1 MDFNYFIIGLNH
13 KSADLSLRE
22 RVSIPE
28 NKILQAQHQLK
39 TLLDPL
45 AIEQVILS
53 TCNRTE
59 FYFYGDNLSN
69 IFDKTLNWLAIY
81 ANENIEKI
89 QAHTYKREGK
99 EAVSHIFCLGMRLRF
114 YGNG

>member
-39 TLLDPL
+39 TFWILLRL
-45 AIEQVILS
+45 SRSFYLRVTVRNFIFMVI
-53 TCNRTE
+53 
-59 FYFYGDNLSN
+59 
-69 IFDKTLNWLAIY
+69 IY
-81 ANENIEKI
+81 
-89 QAHTYKREGK
+89 QTYLIK
-99 EAVSHIFCLGMRLRF
+99 H
-114 YGNG
+114 

>member
-39 TLLDPL
+39 TLLNPL

-69 IFDKTLNWLAIY
+69 IFDKTLNWLAMY
-81 ANENIEKI
+81 ANENIEKSRPTHI
-89 QAHTYKREGK
+89 NEK
-99 EAVSHIFCLGMRLRF
+99 ERKLFHIFLLGMRLRF

>member
-39 TLLDPL
+39 LFWILLRL
-45 AIEQVILS
+45 SRSFYLRVTVRNFIFMVI
-53 TCNRTE
+53 
-59 FYFYGDNLSN
+59 
-69 IFDKTLNWLAIY
+69 IY
-81 ANENIEKI
+81 
-89 QAHTYKREGK
+89 QTYLIK
-99 EAVSHIFCLGMRLRF
+99 H
-114 YGNG
+114 